1 MHVLVFKVANRI
13 MSSVDSMI
21 QPKNATISQLFQVAL
36 GLVNRYLK
44 RNNVSDETLI
54 LALKYIFATLSSNG
68 IE

>member
-1 MHVLVFKVANRI
+1 